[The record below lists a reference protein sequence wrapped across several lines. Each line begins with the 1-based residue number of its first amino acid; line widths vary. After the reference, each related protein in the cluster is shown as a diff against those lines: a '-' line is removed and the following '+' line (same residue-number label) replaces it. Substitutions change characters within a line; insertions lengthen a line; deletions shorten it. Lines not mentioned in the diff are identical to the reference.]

1 MTKTR
6 KGRKS
11 RGTQGIEKNKVKNEP
26 LSDDDSYETQ
36 TGVSTTNKSSKQL
49 GRNRREFKNPRRM
62 QKHIEKLQRL
72 HPEMLPWIPGGG
84 QRIRRIKA
92 AGALFSS
99 SSGTQALT

>member
-11 RGTQGIEKNKVKNEP
+11 RGTQGIEKKEVKNEP

-49 GRNRREFKNPRRM
+49 GKKRREVQTARM
-62 QKHIEKLQRL
+62 QKRIEKLRML

-84 QRIRRIKA
+84 QQIRAIKA
-92 AGALFSS
+92 SKALFSS
-99 SSGTQALT
+99 SSSTQALT